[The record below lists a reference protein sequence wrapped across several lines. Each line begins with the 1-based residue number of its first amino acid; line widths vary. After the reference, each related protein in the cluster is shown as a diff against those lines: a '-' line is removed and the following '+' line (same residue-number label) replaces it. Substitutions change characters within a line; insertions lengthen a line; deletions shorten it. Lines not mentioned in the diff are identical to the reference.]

1 MSCQI
6 LQQMQNDGNLLFPD
20 TLIAQRKNFVPLLM
34 KLMYFKAVSG
44 PEASFKLA
52 KSGAFRINGLH

>member
-1 MSCQI
+1 
-6 LQQMQNDGNLLFPD
+6 MQNDGNLLFPD